1 MADVLQWAGCIFGL
15 TGAFLLALNNRYSGY
30 GFYLFL
36 ISNAAW
42 IAFAMLTS
50 VQALSVQNIGFTLTS
65 LLGIYRW
72 RKSVVESKAE
82 SRKVS

>member
-1 MADVLQWAGCIFGL
+1 MADILQWTGCIFGL
-15 TGAFLLALNNRYSGY
+15 TGAFLLALNNRLSGY

-72 RKSVVESKAE
+72 RKSVVESNAE
-82 SRKVS
+82 SGRRN

>member
-1 MADVLQWAGCIFGL
+1 MVGILQWAGCIFGL
-15 TGAFLLALNNRYSGY
+15 TGAFLLALNNRLSGY

-72 RKSVVESKAE
+72 RKSVVESNAE
-82 SRKVS
+82 SGRRN

>member
-1 MADVLQWAGCIFGL
+1 MANLLQWAGCIFGL
-15 TGAFLLALNNRYSGY
+15 SGAFLLALNNRFSGY

-36 ISNAAW
+36 VSNAAW

-65 LLGIYRW
+65 LIGIYRW
-72 RKSVVESKAE
+72 RKSVVQTNLE
-82 SRKVS
+82 SRTVA